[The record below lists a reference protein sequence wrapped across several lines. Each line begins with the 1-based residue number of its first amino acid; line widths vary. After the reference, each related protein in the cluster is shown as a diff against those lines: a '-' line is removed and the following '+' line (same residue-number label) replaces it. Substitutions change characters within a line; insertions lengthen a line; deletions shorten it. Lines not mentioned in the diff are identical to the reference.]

1 MALIKDIYTREFY
14 QFIADQFHRVDNNF
28 NREQFIKR
36 VFAGSF
42 HEMEWKQRTKHSTAV
57 LHEFMP
63 TSFPEAA
70 ALLRQVVEHLL
81 KTKHPED

>member
-1 MALIKDIYTREFY
+1 MSLIKDIYTWEFY

-57 LHEFMP
+57 CMNLCRTPF
-63 TSFPEAA
+63 
-70 ALLRQVVEHLL
+70 L
-81 KTKHPED
+81 KQRPY